1 VTQVVRTTAGKR
13 ATEGAETEPV
23 TDETPAEE
31 TPAQETV
38 ADTEASGERETP
50 AEETV
55 ADAEIS
61 DEGETPAEEDTDA
74 AEPAPSKKAEEE
86 KKEEEAAPGGR
97 RRRLPRISDPV
108 LLAATVLVVA
118 AGACAA
124 YFGWSW
130 YRAAHDDALAYSR
143 ARDAVLYAAEQGVQN
158 MNTLDYRKVDQGL
171 AAWEDSSTG
180 DLHQELVQGRAQ
192 FMAQVQVAKTVT
204 TAKILDGAVTE
215 LDDRTGKAGVI
226 VAVQITV
233 TPPSGPPTT
242 KQSRMRAQLTRTPSG
257 WKLSALGQAPVGT
270 TAGG

>member
-1 VTQVVRTTAGKR
+1 MARTTAEEQ
-13 ATEGAETEPV
+13 ATEGAQTEPAE
-23 TDETPAEE
+23 DETPAED
-31 TPAQETV
+31 TAV
-38 ADTEASGERETP
+38 ADEPPTPDPYPEDEAPVEDAVPAPDPPPEGEAAARKG
-50 AEETV
+50 
-55 ADAEIS
+55 ADAEENS
-61 DEGETPAEEDTDA
+61 PDRP
-74 AEPAPSKKAEEE
+74 
-86 KKEEEAAPGGR
+86 

-108 LLAATVLVVA
+108 LLVATVLVVG

-143 ARDAVLYAAEQGVQN
+143 ARDAVLRAGEQGVQN
-158 MNTLDYRKVDQGL
+158 MNTLDYRRVDQGL
-171 AAWEDSSTG
+171 TAWEDSSTG

-192 FMAQVQVAKTVT
+192 FTSQVQLAKTVT

-215 LDDRTGKAGVI
+215 LDDRTGKAGLI

-233 TPPSGPPTT
+233 TPPTGTPTT

-270 TAGG
+270 TANGG

>member
-1 VTQVVRTTAGKR
+1 VARTTAEEQ
-13 ATEGAETEPV
+13 ATEGAETEPA
-23 TDETPAEE
+23 EEE
-31 TPAQETV
+31 TPVERTTAADEPPARSASPGGTAEDETAV
-38 ADTEASGERETP
+38 QDETAVEDATVEDEAAVEER
-50 AEETV
+50 AE
-55 ADAEIS
+55 
-61 DEGETPAEEDTDA
+61 PEEDPGEDA
-74 AEPAPSKKAEEE
+74 VESSPDRP
-86 KKEEEAAPGGR
+86 

-108 LLAATVLVVA
+108 SVAATVLVVL

-143 ARDAVLYAAEQGVQN
+143 ARDAVLRAAEQGAQN

-171 AAWEDSSTG
+171 TSWEDSSTG

-192 FMAQVQVAKTVT
+192 FTSQVQLAKTVT

-215 LDDRTGKAGVI
+215 LNDRTGKAGVI

-233 TPPSGPPTT
+233 TPPAGAPTT

-270 TAGG
+270 TAGGG

>member
-1 VTQVVRTTAGKR
+1 VARTTADEQ
-13 ATEGAETEPV
+13 ATEDAETEPAAEV
-23 TDETPAEE
+23 THVEEDPAPAETRDE
-31 TPAQETV
+31 EHADEPADEP
-38 ADTEASGERETP
+38 AAES
-50 AEETV
+50 AEE
-55 ADAEIS
+55 S
-61 DEGETPAEEDTDA
+61 AEESADEDGDA
-74 AEPAPSKKAEEE
+74 AKTMPDRP
-86 KKEEEAAPGGR
+86 R
-97 RRRLPRISDPV
+97 RSRIFDPV
-108 LLAATVLVVA
+108 LLVATVLVVL

-143 ARDAVLYAAEQGVQN
+143 ARDAVLRAGEQGVQN

-171 AAWEDSSTG
+171 TSWEDSSTG

-192 FMAQVQVAKTVT
+192 FTSQVQLAKTVT

-215 LDDRTGKAGVI
+215 LDDRTGKAAMI

-233 TPPSGPPTT
+233 TPPAGAPTT